1 MTIVHK
7 PLTFKHPETEDDP
20 RVLEDAVLTLM
31 VAATLGS
38 GARTRARAETSSGR
52 SRSVA
57 PVPGWAQC
65 GKLLLTCRHSEPEPA
80 TVSLSLCSVSQSSAR
95 VQGARSTVTLLSVGG
110 KTISTVF
117 FSNLKGEAA
126 MNPSNS
132 FVR

>member
-7 PLTFKHPETEDDP
+7 PLTFKNPETEDDP

-57 PVPGWAQC
+57 PVPGWAPVWQAVADLPPLRA
-65 GKLLLTCRHSEPEPA
+65 GASNSE
-80 TVSLSLCSVSQSSAR
+80 SLSLSPVPGSRERGPLSTALCVKQDNYCHHHSV
-95 VQGARSTVTLLSVGG
+95 
-110 KTISTVF
+110 
-117 FSNLKGEAA
+117 
-126 MNPSNS
+126 
-132 FVR
+132 